1 MKTATTLAAL
11 AIALLPS
18 LAFAQCRGE
27 HTDQTAA
34 SCMPG
39 MVWDGAKGTCVDKP
53 TSCGQQSSTR

>member
-1 MKTATTLAAL
+1 MKTATTHAAL
-11 AIALLPS
+11 AIALLPN
-18 LAFAQCRGE
+18 LAIAQCRGE

-53 TSCGQQSSTR
+53 TS

>member
-18 LAFAQCRGE
+18 LAFAQCAGKHATE
-27 HTDQTAA
+27 TAA

-39 MVWDGAKGTCVDKP
+39 TTWDAEKG
-53 TSCGQQSSTR
+53 SCIASPSS